1 MLRKGKI
8 GMSDTKTNSN
18 KITFEEELDRHGFL
32 VFPCSGTSML
42 PLLHPEKDLVEIQ
55 KKTDQR
61 CKKYD
66 VVLYKR
72 GTKYILHRILKVR
85 GKDYVLAGDHQV
97 IKETGVTDAQII
109 GVLTGIVRDGKKI
122 TLSGWKY
129 RFYMHVWC
137 DLFPLRYLFLKLMG
151 LIGRG

>member
-1 MLRKGKI
+1 MTDFDSEEK
-8 GMSDTKTNSN
+8 
-18 KITFEEELDRHGFL
+18 KITFEEELNQHGVL

-72 GTKYILHRILKVR
+72 GAKYILHRILKVR
-85 GKDYVLAGDHQV
+85 DKDYVLAGDHQV
-97 IKETGVTDAQII
+97 IKETGVADAQII
-109 GVLTGIVRDGKKI
+109 GVLTGIVRDGNEI
-122 TLSGWKY
+122 SLSEWKY